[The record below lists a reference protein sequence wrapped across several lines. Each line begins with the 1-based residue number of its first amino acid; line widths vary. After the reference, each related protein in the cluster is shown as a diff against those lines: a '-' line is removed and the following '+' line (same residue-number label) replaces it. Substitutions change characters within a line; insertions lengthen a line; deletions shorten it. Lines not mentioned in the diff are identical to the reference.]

1 MNNIQKC
8 KDILEH
14 LNNKD
19 TKIIEKEDFKGSYY
33 SYINDTIYLSG
44 ENKITKSK
52 EEEFII
58 LCHECIHSIQNK
70 TLQAVNFYSSN
81 IEIILSILVILLL
94 IIKVNFVKYLVIP
107 YFLIMLLNI
116 IVRFL
121 LEKDAVKG
129 SFKLAKDIIKD
140 DKYDIS
146 KIESMKDEAKTKQI
160 VFYLSLFWKKI
171 LKTVI
176 ILILIC
182 L

>member
-8 KDILEH
+8 KDILKY
-14 LNNKD
+14 LNNRD

-44 ENKITKSK
+44 ENKTTKSK
-52 EEEFII
+52 EEEII
-58 LCHECIHSIQNK
+58 VLCHECIHSIQNK

-94 IIKVNFVKYLVIP
+94 AIKANFVKSLVIP

-116 IVRFL
+116 TVRFL
-121 LEKDAVKG
+121 LEKDAVKR
-129 SFKLAKDIIKD
+129 SFELAKDIIKD

-146 KIESMKDEAKTKQI
+146 KIDSMKYEVKTKQM
-160 VFYLSLFWKKI
+160 VFYISLFWKKL
-171 LKTVI
+171 LKTII